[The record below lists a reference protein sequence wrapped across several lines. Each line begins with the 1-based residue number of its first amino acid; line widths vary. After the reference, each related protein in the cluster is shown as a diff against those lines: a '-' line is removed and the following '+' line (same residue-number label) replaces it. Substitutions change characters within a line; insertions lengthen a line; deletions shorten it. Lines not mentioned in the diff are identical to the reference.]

1 MSTATQGES
10 MLKLSP
16 HQFGKI
22 FETLRAAGS
31 SRGSEK
37 RQATRIDVQT
47 KLNMAKMVDG
57 NVVRCY
63 SALTR
68 DISCTG
74 LGFFQFAPLANGE
87 KFLVCFPFGK
97 EELVVVCSSMFCRP
111 LAEGMFGIGAQFECA
126 ADAKMIEQLKQ
137 LRSGDVDRIRASIL
151 A

>member
-1 MSTATQGES
+1 

-16 HQFGKI
+16 HQFGRI
-22 FETLRAAGS
+22 FETLRDAGS
-31 SRGSEK
+31 ARGSEK
-37 RQATRIDVQT
+37 RQATRMDVQT

-74 LGFFQFAPLANGE
+74 LGFFQFAPLVNGE
-87 KFLVCFPFGK
+87 RFLTCFPFGK

-111 LAEGMFGIGAQFECA
+111 LAEGMFGIGAQFECP
-126 ADAKMIEQLKQ
+126 ADEKLIEQLKQ
-137 LRSGDVDRIRASIL
+137 LRATDVDRIRASVL
-151 A
+151 T